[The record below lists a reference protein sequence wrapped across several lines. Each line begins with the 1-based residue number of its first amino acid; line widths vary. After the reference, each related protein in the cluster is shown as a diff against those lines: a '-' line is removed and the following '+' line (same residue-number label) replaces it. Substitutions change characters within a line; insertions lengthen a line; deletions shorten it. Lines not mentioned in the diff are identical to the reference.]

1 MGKTGQVK
9 DSELAGAKVKDTK
22 TVKPKAKESE
32 AALAKE
38 KAEET
43 NLTGKTKARKAEKTG
58 EAEKTQGEKAKP
70 KKADDEKKAMKSKDD
85 GNEKAS
91 ASASTEDKADE
102 KNKKGKT
109 KTRKDEKTGE
119 AEKSEGD
126 VQKTISPKSEANT
139 AQLDANHKRKEH
151 LKPDGA
157 HLSNPSNGPDSK
169 RAKLE
174 PPKDKRVN
182 SGSTGSSPEKK
193 RLKFDSSDG
202 EAPENSGWDRNTYMV
217 AQKMEY
223 AVWNNHWASLNL
235 VASNSSLT
243 IWFLICATFKDI
255 ALHMITPWCRRMWKR
270 SELSVSTPC
279 QALTFWHLQQ
289 RHLHPARMGLWFNG
303 EKGWM
308 FSQAKD

>member
-1 MGKTGQVK
+1 MNMGKTGQVK

-32 AALAKE
+32 AAPAKE

-43 NLTGKTKARKAEKTG
+43 KTKD
-58 EAEKTQGEKAKP
+58 EKTQAEKAKP
-70 KKADDEKKAMKSKDD
+70 KKANDEKKAMKSKED
-85 GNEKAS
+85 GNKKAS
-91 ASASTEDKADE
+91 ASASSEDKANE

-126 VQKTISPKSEANT
+126 VQTTISPKSEANT

-202 EAPENSGWDRNTYMV
+202 EENVEKKRVERINTMPSFDIL
-217 AQKMEY
+217 
-223 AVWNNHWASLNL
+223 ASP
-235 VASNSSLT
+235 ATTSSLSEE
-243 IWFLICATFKDI
+243 
-255 ALHMITPWCRRMWKR
+255 TPNR
-270 SELSVSTPC
+270 SVPGQGGPC
-279 QALTFWHLQQ
+279 
-289 RHLHPARMGLWFNG
+289 
-303 EKGWM
+303 
-308 FSQAKD
+308 